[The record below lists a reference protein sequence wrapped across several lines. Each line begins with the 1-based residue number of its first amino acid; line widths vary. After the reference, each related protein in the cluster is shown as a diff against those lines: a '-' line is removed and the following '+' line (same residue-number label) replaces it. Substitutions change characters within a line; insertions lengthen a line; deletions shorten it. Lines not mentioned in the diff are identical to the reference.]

1 MEYKN
6 KLVLPLLEKCKA
18 KEKGFA
24 LLVDP
29 DKAGD
34 AYLEKCALLANKAD
48 AKMILIGGSL
58 VFNSLDSVFNK
69 LHSITDIPLVL
80 FPGSVIQLSASAD
93 AILFLSLISGRNPE
107 FLIGNHVVAAPFI
120 KKHDIET
127 IPTGYILING
137 GQTTA
142 VEYISQTQPIPAN
155 KPEIAV
161 ATAVAGQLLGHKL
174 IYMDAGSGAK
184 YPISPRMIASVRKS
198 IDVPL
203 IIGGGIDS
211 VEKAL
216 TSLKAGADMLVMGN
230 GIEENPNLLI
240 EVSDAINSL
249 NQELDI
255 H

>member
-174 IYMDAGSGAK
+174 IYMDAGSGAGN
-184 YPISPRMIASVRKS
+184 PIPPEVIRAVNANLN
-198 IDVPL
+198 VPL
-203 IIGGGIDS
+203 VVGGGI
-211 VEKAL
+211 KTGNQAL
-216 TSLKAGADMLVMGN
+216 EAYRAGADIVVIGN
-230 GIEENPNLLI
+230 RVEENPGFLEEISEATKQANS
-240 EVSDAINSL
+240 EIN
-249 NQELDI
+249 I
-255 H
+255 